1 MRKLKNNKSSLR
13 HSVCLIT
20 TLGWA
25 SLASAQ
31 APESVSEKD
40 FLGDMPIVLSVS
52 RLPQRLDETPGAVTL
67 LDRDMIRLS
76 GARDVADLLRL
87 VPGFQTST
95 AYETGAPIASYHGGF
110 DAYSVRIQVLV
121 DGRSVYSPYFYGGT
135 GRGLQTVA
143 LEDIERIEVLRGSNS
158 AAYGARAMLGV
169 INIVTRHTQDTLGVQ
184 ATQTSGENGIN
195 DSQARIGW
203 GKDDASY
210 RLTMDRRADG
220 GLTGPNGHNQINRVN
235 FRADLR
241 NNANDEIQV
250 RAGSL
255 EINSGRGQ
263 SGNVNDP
270 LRDDFFSSGYAQLDW
285 RRSLGADEDLAFSF
299 SHTEETYQDAF
310 PYSLVDYKNLFAAV
324 TNKNQLVRWFPTL
337 TDDQFKVKKIQAAA
351 IDTSVAIDDGGR
363 ASNDN
368 LSLQHTFRHGEDLRV
383 VWGGELRREQVVSK
397 PLYNTDAALITDFTR
412 LFANAEWRL
421 ARDLVLNAGSMFEH
435 SSVSGDSVAPRLMLN
450 WHFTEGQT
458 LRAGASKGYRPPS
471 TFEQFGDVRYSS
483 NGVLLQVTSLSRG
496 NIQPESAD
504 VREIGYLGDFPAL
517 GLNLDVRAFYEKING
532 FVRQQTYDLPSQV
545 APLLPFS
552 PYDYANNEDIVIHGL
567 EYQLKGQPWQGA
579 QVIFNQAYTSI
590 NSANPGTVL
599 AAPKLASSITLFQK
613 LPGNLDLSLMHQDSG
628 TVTLQGAN
636 HERPVA
642 MTRTDLRLG
651 LPLRFGPNRGELA
664 LVVQNLGAPYQ
675 DFSPN
680 FQFQRRAFV
689 TLRVEN

>member
-40 FLGDMPIVLSVS
+40 FLSDMPIVLSVS

-76 GARDVADLLRL
+76 GARDVADLMRL

-110 DAYSVRIQVLV
+110 DAYSVRMQVLV

-263 SGNVNDP
+263 SGNINDP

-310 PYSLVDYKNLFAAV
+310 PYSLVDYKKSVAGLDAHGIPYYV
-324 TNKNQLVRWFPTL
+324 DLKNRVASMN
-337 TDDQFKVKKIQAAA
+337 D
-351 IDTSVAIDDGGR
+351 SVAIDSGGR
-363 ASNDN
+363 SSNDN

-397 PLYNTDAALITDFTR
+397 PLYNTDAAFTTDFSR

-471 TFEQFGDVRYSS
+471 TFEQFGDVRYAS
-483 NGVLLQVTSLSRG
+483 NGVLLKVTSLSRG

-504 VREIGYLGDFPAL
+504 VREIGYLGDFPKFGAS
-517 GLNLDVRAFYEKING
+517 LDVRAFYEKING
-532 FVRQQTYDLPSQV
+532 FVRKQTYDLPSQV

-552 PYDYANNEDIVIHGL
+552 PYDYVNSEDVVIHGL
-567 EYQLKGQPWQGA
+567 EYQLKGRPWQGA
-579 QVIFNQAYTSI
+579 QVIFNQAYTNI
-590 NSANPGTVL
+590 NSANLGTTL
-599 AAPKLASSITLFQK
+599 AAPKRASSITLFQK

-628 TVTLQGAN
+628 AVTLQGSN
-636 HERPVA
+636 DQSQVA